1 MARFLGTA
9 AGRASGGGAGGGLF
23 TKAKVFDTAGTTT
36 FDVPSNAS
44 NVKVYVVGAGSNYRS
59 GTYCFNSDNCCSGVN
74 FPRRYYNACFTGHL
88 TGAGGGYAERT
99 YTKADDQ
106 ISGKQLTINVGSQ
119 GGLTSSGV
127 DGTGLTAV
135 SAENASDTTYTWSC
149 TNNSTARDNSSD
161 NEIEGGFY
169 LPVCGY
175 QNSFNGYVNYGG
187 TATGG
192 EINRTGGK
200 GKIIPEFLY
209 DASLDAYS
217 VDISGGGG
225 GGGGS
230 TNTSSCWVNPC
241 ICCMCWRGYHT
252 VFGSHCWWQYWCC
265 ANCTCYYLCTFINN
279 LCTNPG
285 GSSGGGGTP
294 RRDVTFYYRGKDTQ
308 EGDYDSWTENYGTCS
323 YSQGTTGAPRNAP
336 EGQSYG
342 WTGDQPDEIM
352 AHVVPK
358 GIGASSGYSS
368 SNGHDGR
375 SEGILADVT
384 PYNTTNKVSEDGG
397 NAASG
402 GGGGGAEITM
412 ACSWMGGGYDYVFGT
427 FTYNC
432 GCYRYFPG
440 QHSNGG
446 AEASCGNGANPQY
459 CYHCMGFGWN
469 YVFGSCQSQ
478 GAQCWTMPFG
488 DTSLGGGGASYSD
501 GPDCVYKT
509 CYNISYLHD
518 TEAGKVDSYHIPLSN
533 LLNHDTGKNQ
543 HDIEF
548 GRGATLDKAA
558 APGGGG
564 NREFTSGGNGLVV
577 VVYG

>member
-1 MARFLGTA
+1 
-9 AGRASGGGAGGGLF
+9 
-23 TKAKVFDTAGTTT
+23 
-36 FDVPSNAS
+36 
-44 NVKVYVVGAGSNYRS
+44 
-59 GTYCFNSDNCCSGVN
+59 
-74 FPRRYYNACFTGHL
+74 
-88 TGAGGGYAERT
+88 
-99 YTKADDQ
+99 
-106 ISGKQLTINVGSQ
+106 
-119 GGLTSSGV
+119 
-127 DGTGLTAV
+127 
-135 SAENASDTTYTWSC
+135 
-149 TNNSTARDNSSD
+149 
-161 NEIEGGFY
+161 
-169 LPVCGY
+169 
-175 QNSFNGYVNYGG
+175 
-187 TATGG
+187 
-192 EINRTGGK
+192 
-200 GKIIPEFLY
+200 
-209 DASLDAYS
+209 
-217 VDISGGGG
+217 
-225 GGGGS
+225 
-230 TNTSSCWVNPC
+230 
-241 ICCMCWRGYHT
+241 
-252 VFGSHCWWQYWCC
+252 
-265 ANCTCYYLCTFINN
+265 
-279 LCTNPG
+279 
-285 GSSGGGGTP
+285 
-294 RRDVTFYYRGKDTQ
+294 
-308 EGDYDSWTENYGTCS
+308 
-323 YSQGTTGAPRNAP
+323 
-336 EGQSYG
+336 
-342 WTGDQPDEIM
+342 M

-384 PYNTTNKVSEDGG
+384 PYNTTNKVSEEGG
-397 NAASG
+397 NASAGGSG
-402 GGGGGAEITM
+402 GGQEITV
-412 ACSWMGGGYDYVFGT
+412 ACGWMGGGYDYVFGT

-478 GAQCWTMPFG
+478 GAQCWTMPYG
-488 DTSLGGGGASYSD
+488 DTSLGGSGASYSD